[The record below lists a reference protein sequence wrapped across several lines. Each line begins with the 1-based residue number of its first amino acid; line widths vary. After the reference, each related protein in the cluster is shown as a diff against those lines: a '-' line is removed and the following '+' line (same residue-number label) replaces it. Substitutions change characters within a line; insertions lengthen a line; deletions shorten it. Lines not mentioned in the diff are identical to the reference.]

1 MHHCITKTKCYQL
14 SCMKKILIVE
24 DNAAVRENL
33 EEILELS
40 DYDVT
45 TAENGKRGVELAK
58 RVKPDLI
65 ICDIM
70 MPDLDGYGVL
80 RILSKK
86 PETAAI
92 PFIFLTAKADKS
104 DFRKGMNLGADDYIT
119 KPFEEDDLLQAIE
132 TRLKKNEFTKKESE
146 SSLAGFNSFIDEAK
160 GLADFNELSE
170 NRKEKTYHKKDVIYS
185 EGDFANYLYFIISG
199 KVKSVK
205 LDELGKELV
214 IDMHQAGEF
223 IGYMTLLEDDEY
235 NESAIAMED
244 VTLAVIPKQDFRT
257 LITKNRDVAIRFI
270 KMLSGSV
277 KEKETRLLQLAYT
290 PVRERT
296 ADVLLK
302 LIEKEKEAGSS
313 SQTLKV
319 SREDLANMVGTAKES
334 LIRVLSDF
342 KKAALIESEGTEIR
356 VLDIEGLKHI
366 VQGF

>member
-1 MHHCITKTKCYQL
+1 
-14 SCMKKILIVE
+14 MKKILIVE

-40 DYDVT
+40 EYDVT

-86 PETAAI
+86 PETASI
-92 PFIFLTAKADKS
+92 PFIFLTAKAEKS
-104 DFRKGMNLGADDYIT
+104 DMRKGMNLGADDYIT

-132 TRLKKNEFTKKESE
+132 TRLKKSEFVKKKTEP
-146 SSLAGFNSFIDEAK
+146 SLEGLNSFINEAK
-160 GLADFNELSE
+160 GLAEFNELSE
-170 NRKEKTYHKKDVIYS
+170 NRKEKTFSKKEVIYS

-214 IDMHQAGEF
+214 IDIHQAGEF

-244 VTLAVIPKQDFRT
+244 VSLAIIPKQDFRT
-257 LITKNRDVAIRFI
+257 LITKNRDVALRFI

-277 KEKETRLLQLAYT
+277 KDKEARLLQLAYT

-302 LIEKEKEAGSS
+302 LIEKEVEAGNTSNK
-313 SQTLKV
+313 LKV

-342 KKAALIESEGTEIR
+342 KKSDLIKSEGTEIQVIDLEELR
-356 VLDIEGLKHI
+356 RI

>member
-1 MHHCITKTKCYQL
+1 
-14 SCMKKILIVE
+14 MKKILIVE
-24 DNAAVRENL
+24 DNTSVRENL

-40 DYDVT
+40 EYDVT
-45 TAENGKRGVELAK
+45 TAENGKQGVELAK
-58 RVKPDLI
+58 SVMPDLI

-86 PETAAI
+86 PETASI
-92 PFIFLTAKADKS
+92 PFIFLTAKAEKS
-104 DFRKGMNLGADDYIT
+104 DMRKGMNLGADDYIT

-132 TRLKKNEFTKKESE
+132 TRLKKNEFARIKTEP
-146 SSLAGFNSFIDEAK
+146 SLEGLNSFLDEAK

-170 NRKEKTYHKKDVIYS
+170 NRKEKTFSKKEVIYS
-185 EGDFANYLYFIISG
+185 EGDFANYLYFIVSG

-214 IDMHQAGEF
+214 IDVHQAGEF

-244 VTLAVIPKQDFRT
+244 VCLSVIPKQDFLS
-257 LITKNRDVAIRFI
+257 LITKNRDVAMRFI

-277 KEKETRLLQLAYT
+277 KEKEARLLQLAYT

-296 ADVLLK
+296 ADVLVK
-302 LIEKEKEAGSS
+302 LIEKESEAGNNSHK
-313 SQTLKV
+313 LKV

-342 KKAALIESEGTEIR
+342 KKNGLIESEGTEIHIID
-356 VLDIEGLKHI
+356 LDALKRI

>member
-1 MHHCITKTKCYQL
+1 
-14 SCMKKILIVE
+14 MKKILIVE

-40 DYDVT
+40 EYDVT
-45 TAENGKRGVELAK
+45 TAENGKRGIELAK

-80 RILSKK
+80 RLLSKK
-86 PETAAI
+86 PETASI
-92 PFIFLTAKADKS
+92 PFIFLTAKAEKS
-104 DFRKGMNLGADDYIT
+104 DMRKGMNLGADDYIT

-132 TRLKKNEFTKKESE
+132 TRLKKNEFARRAIEP
-146 SSLAGFNSFIDEAK
+146 SLEGLNNFLDEAK

-170 NRKEKTYHKKDVIYS
+170 NRKEKIFNKKEIIYS
-185 EGDFANYLYFIISG
+185 EGDFANFMYFIISG

-214 IDMHQAGEF
+214 IDMHHAGEF
-223 IGYMTLLEDDEY
+223 IGYMNLLEDDEY
-235 NESAIAMED
+235 NESAIAMEE
-244 VTLAVIPKQDFRT
+244 VSLAVIPKQDFRT
-257 LITKNRDVAIRFI
+257 LITKNRDVALRFI

-277 KEKETRLLQLAYT
+277 KDKEARLLQLAYT

-302 LIEKEKEAGSS
+302 LIEKDAETGNTSHK
-313 SQTLKV
+313 LKV

-342 KKAALIESEGTEIR
+342 KKSNLIESEGTEIH
-356 VLDIEGLKHI
+356 VLNIPALKRI